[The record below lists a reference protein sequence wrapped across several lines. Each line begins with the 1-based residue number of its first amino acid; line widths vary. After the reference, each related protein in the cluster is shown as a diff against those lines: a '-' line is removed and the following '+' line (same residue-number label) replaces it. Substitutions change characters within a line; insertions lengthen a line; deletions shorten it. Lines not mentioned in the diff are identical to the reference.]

1 MYDVTRVVSYVKL
14 SQKTLFIKSD
24 TCILIDIKNETFIY
38 GWNTLNS
45 RFL

>member
-24 TCILIDIKNETFIY
+24 TCILIDIKNENIHLWMEY
-38 GWNTLNS
+38 
-45 RFL
+45 RK

>member
-24 TCILIDIKNETFIY
+24 TCILIHIKNENIHLWMEY
-38 GWNTLNS
+38 
-45 RFL
+45 RK